1 MEPSSSYVF
10 RFGDFELDV
19 QAYELRRKGRRVR
32 LERQPMDL
40 LILLVERRRELVT
53 REDIVAR
60 LWGQDVFV
68 DVETGINTAI
78 RKIRQALN
86 DSPDRRRSGAV
97 VETVSGKGYR
107 FASDI
112 VVIPDTDAAAV
123 MLAVLPFV
131 NLSAD
136 AERDYLADGL
146 TEDAIATL
154 SQIDPVHLRVIG
166 RTSAMAYKGTHKSLA
181 TIGAELKAQFLVEGS
196 IRSDGPAL
204 RIRCTLNRVADQAQ
218 LWSASYDR
226 DMTGLAGVPRDLAA
240 AVAEQIHLQLSPGRM
255 ASVAERQSRDAAAY
269 DAYLRGRRFWNQLTP
284 ATTRKAVEYYTR
296 ATTIDP
302 GYALAWAG
310 LAEAFA
316 SAPINGDAEPLF
328 MWPRAR
334 EAAAKAVEANPNLA
348 EVQHVC
354 GQVNWFFEWDWPAAV
369 TAYRRAIVLDPSSAW
384 SHSMLGH
391 LLSQLGRHDEGR
403 PFMERACALEPMS
416 PLHYAMASQVA
427 FQARDFETARQRA
440 RQAIVIDP
448 EFWVGHMMFGQ
459 ACEQLGEVDVALDA
473 LATATRLSDG
483 NSKPVGLRGYI
494 LATRGQISAARDVLS
509 LLTDLA
515 RVRYVPPFAMALV
528 HAGLG
533 EDEQVFEALN
543 RAYAVRDVHLAFL
556 TVDTKWDRYR
566 SEPEF
571 VALLARC
578 AFERESRAGVDV
590 SSVQPPPADALSER
604 VTPD

>member
-1 MEPSSSYVF
+1 MQQSSSHVF

-19 QAYELRRKGRRVR
+19 RGYELRRKGRRIR

-40 LILLVERRRELVT
+40 LILLVERRQQLVT

-86 DSPDRRRSGAV
+86 DSPERHRAGAF

-107 FASDI
+107 FASDVL
-112 VVIPDTDAAAV
+112 VVPDSDAAAV

-131 NLSAD
+131 NFSAD
-136 AERDYLADGL
+136 GERDYLADGL

-166 RTSAMAYKGTHKSLA
+166 RTSAMVYKGTQKSLA
-181 TIGAELKAQFLVEGS
+181 TIGSELKVHFLVEGS
-196 IRSDGPAL
+196 IRVDGPAL

-218 LWSASYDR
+218 LWSASYER
-226 DMTGLAGVPRDLAA
+226 DMNGLVGMPRDLAA
-240 AVAEQIHLQLSPGRM
+240 AVADQIHLQLSPGRM
-255 ASVAERQSRDAAAY
+255 ASVAERQSRHATAY
-269 DAYLRGRRFWNQLTP
+269 DAYLRGRRFWYQLTP
-284 ATTRKAVEYYTR
+284 VTTRKAIEYYTR
-296 ATTIDP
+296 ATAIDP
-302 GYALAWAG
+302 SYALAWTG
-310 LAEAFA
+310 VAEAFA
-316 SAPINGDAEPLF
+316 SAPINGDAEPLV

-334 EAAAKAVEANPNLA
+334 EAAEKAVEANPNLCEA
-348 EVQHVC
+348 QHVW

-369 TAYRRAIVLDPSSAW
+369 AAYRRAIALDPSSAW

-391 LLSQLGRHDEGR
+391 VLSQLGRHDEGR

-427 FQARDFETARQRA
+427 FQASDFETARQRA

-448 EFWVGHMMFGQ
+448 EFWVGHMMLGQ
-459 ACEQLGEVDVALDA
+459 ACEQIGEVDMALDA

-494 LATRGQISAARDVLS
+494 LATRGHVSAARDVLS
-509 LLTDLA
+509 MLNDIA
-515 RVRYVPPFAMALV
+515 RVRYVPPFAMALI

-533 EDEQVFEALN
+533 EDDQVYEFLN
-543 RAYAVRDVHLAFL
+543 RAHAARDVHLLFL
-556 TVDTKWDRYR
+556 TVDVKWDRYR
-566 SEPEF
+566 SAREF
-571 VALLARC
+571 VELLERC
-578 AFERESRAGVDV
+578 AFEGKGD
-590 SSVQPPPADALSER
+590 PPPNNADANSG
-604 VTPD
+604 DAS

>member
-1 MEPSSSYVF
+1 MQQSSNDVF

-19 QAYELRRKGRRVR
+19 QAYQLRRKGRPIR

-68 DVETGINTAI
+68 DVETGINTAV
-78 RKIRQALN
+78 RKVRQALN
-86 DSPDRRRSGAV
+86 DAPDRHRSAAF

-107 FASDI
+107 FVSE
-112 VVIPDTDAAAV
+112 VVSVPDADSAAV

-131 NLSAD
+131 NLGAEG
-136 AERDYLADGL
+136 ERDHLADGL

-154 SQIDPVHLRVIG
+154 GQIDPGHLRVIG
-166 RTSAMAYKGTHKSLA
+166 RTSAMAYKGTQKSLA
-181 TIGAELKAQFLVEGS
+181 TMGSELKAQFVVEGS
-196 IRSDGPAL
+196 IRSEGTAL
-204 RIRCTLNRVADQAQ
+204 RVRCTLNRVADQAQ

-226 DMTGLAGVPRDLAA
+226 DIAGLAGVPRDLAA
-240 AVAEQIHLQLSPGRM
+240 AVAEQIHLRLSPGRM
-255 ASVAERQSRDAAAY
+255 ASLAERQSRDAAAY
-269 DAYLRGRRFWNQLTP
+269 DAYLRGRRFWYQLTP
-284 ATTRKAVEYYTR
+284 VTTRKAVEYYMR
-296 ATTIDP
+296 ATAIDP
-302 GYALAWAG
+302 SYALAWAG
-310 LAEAFA
+310 VAEAFA
-316 SAPINGDAEPLF
+316 SAPINGDADPLL

-334 EAAAKAVEANPNLA
+334 EAAEKAVEANPNLSEA
-348 EVQHVC
+348 QHVR
-354 GQVNWFFEWDWPAAV
+354 GQVNWFFEWDWFAAL
-369 TAYRRAIVLDPSSAW
+369 AALRRAVALDSSGAW
-384 SHSMLGH
+384 SHAMLGH
-391 LLSQLGRHDEGR
+391 VLSQLGRHEEGR

-416 PLHYAMASQVA
+416 PLHSAMASQVA
-427 FQARDFETARQRA
+427 FQAHDFETARQRA

-448 EFWVGHMMFGQ
+448 EFWVGYMMLGQ

-483 NSKPVGLRGYI
+483 NSKPVGLRGYV
-494 LATRGQISAARDVLS
+494 LATRGHASAARDVLS
-509 LLTDLA
+509 MLNNLA

-533 EDEQVFEALN
+533 EDEQVFAALN
-543 RAYAVRDVHLAFL
+543 RAYAVRDVHLVFL

-578 AFERESRAGVDV
+578 AFERERSAPDLR
-590 SSVQPPPADALSER
+590 PDA
-604 VTPD
+604 